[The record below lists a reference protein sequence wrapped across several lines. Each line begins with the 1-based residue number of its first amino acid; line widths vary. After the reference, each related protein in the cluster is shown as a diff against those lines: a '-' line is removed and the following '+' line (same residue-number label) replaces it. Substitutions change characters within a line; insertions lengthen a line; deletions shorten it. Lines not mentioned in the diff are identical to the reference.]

1 MFISLG
7 WKLPRRNRCCSS
19 ALRVEKRKH
28 GPKYRDANGAV
39 HRFNQDLQQPGVLTV
54 PKGNSILLNC
64 SYSMPTLSKFQVSW
78 TFSNDG
84 SRTSKIIAN
93 KTSINF
99 WVSHSRYCVRHNSTL
114 KTFTLTITDVQV
126 SDNGT
131 YFCEVFGK
139 IPPPNFRAQGNGTL
153 LSVTARPSLCIFKS
167 SNEIASLSSTI
178 TCLVY
183 GFYPNSIT
191 WRILPTCL
199 SERVIN
205 TSCLSNPNGTYNC
218 TIIVSIS
225 SENCTN
231 STEFTCVIQHP
242 ASQTKINAT
251 ILIEVHA
258 GTEGYKWISILLS
271 ISGGTTCVILLLLSL
286 RKCARERKKIQEQK
300 RIQASNRTLD
310 LGQNN
315 MNENCKEEVCY
326 AKLQW
331 GTMQRARMHEEVV
344 YSPVLH

>member
-28 GPKYRDANGAV
+28 GPKYRDANGGFPASTGFPSLVIAV

-153 LSVTARPSLCIFKS
+153 LSVT
-167 SNEIASLSSTI
+167 
-178 TCLVY
+178 
-183 GFYPNSIT
+183 
-191 WRILPTCL
+191 
-199 SERVIN
+199 
-205 TSCLSNPNGTYNC
+205 
-218 TIIVSIS
+218 
-225 SENCTN
+225 
-231 STEFTCVIQHP
+231 
-242 ASQTKINAT
+242 
-251 ILIEVHA
+251 
-258 GTEGYKWISILLS
+258 
-271 ISGGTTCVILLLLSL
+271 
-286 RKCARERKKIQEQK
+286 ERKKIQEQK